1 MNRFS
6 SKLLL
11 ISLIFVFSSCSSS
24 TISNVYP
31 HPEVNKEVIQEEPV
45 VQTLSF
51 EQKADEIMEENKFS
65 GSILLVEDNKVK
77 IAKGYNMANSE
88 TMQLNGPDTV
98 FQIGSMTKAFTAAAI
113 MQLQEMGELNIN
125 DSVQKYIEAYPYENV
140 TLYQLLTHTAGI
152 PNLTEFPDFISTM
165 DIPVSVSE
173 NIAKFINRPLE
184 FEPGS
189 QFAYSN
195 SGYILL
201 GAVIENVSG
210 QAYSQFIED
219 HIMSPLGME
228 RSGYLKKDRITNDI
242 ALGYWEAFERYPAM
256 DIDMTVPYA
265 AGGIY
270 STVNDLYKWIQ
281 GLEEGKVINADSWRA
296 MRTPEKSG
304 YGLGWGVNDREG
316 LIYVH
321 GGAINGF
328 SSFIFRDISK
338 GTAVIILSNVEGV
351 QTSKL
356 SDLLLNM
363 LESK

>member
-6 SKLLL
+6 LKLLFVC
-11 ISLIFVFSSCSSS
+11 LIFVLSSCSSS
-24 TISNVYP
+24 TISNVDS
-31 HPEVNKEVIQEEPV
+31 HPDENMVVIQEEPV

-51 EQKADEIMEENKFS
+51 EQKVDKIMEENMFS

-88 TMQLNGPDTV
+88 TMQLNGSDTV
-98 FQIGSMTKAFTAAAI
+98 FQIGSLTKAFTAAAI
-113 MQLQEMGELNIN
+113 MQLQEMGKLNIN
-125 DSVQKYIEAYPYENV
+125 DSVQKYIEDYPYENV

-152 PNLTEFPDFISTM
+152 PNLTAFPDFISTM

-173 NIAKFINRPLE
+173 NIAKFLNKPLE

-189 QFAYSN
+189 QFAYCN

-210 QAYSQFIED
+210 QSYSQFIED
-219 HIMSPLGME
+219 HIMSPLGMG
-228 RSGYLKKDRITNDI
+228 RSGYLKKDRITDDI
-242 ALGYWEAFERYPAM
+242 ASGYWEATERYPAM

-270 STVNDLYKWIQ
+270 STTNDLYKWIQ
-281 GLEEGKVINADSWRA
+281 GLEEGKVINAGSWRA
-296 MRTPEKSG
+296 MRTSEKNG
-304 YGLGWGVNDREG
+304 YGLGWGINDAEG
-316 LIYVH
+316 LIYAH

-328 SSFIFRDISK
+328 SSFIYRDISK

-351 QTSKL
+351 QTSEL
-356 SDLLLNM
+356 LDLLLNV
-363 LESK
+363 LESE

>member
-11 ISLIFVFSSCSSS
+11 VCLMLVLTSCTSS
-24 TISNVYP
+24 TVSKVEP
-31 HPEVNKEVIQEEPV
+31 HPEVNMEVVQKGPV
-45 VQTLSF
+45 VQTLSV
-51 EQKADEIMEENKFS
+51 EQQVDNIMEENKFS

-88 TMQLNGPDTV
+88 TMHLNGPDTV
-98 FQIGSMTKAFTAAAI
+98 FQIGSLTKAFTAAAI
-113 MQLQEMGELNIN
+113 MQLQEMGKLNIN
-125 DSVQKYIEAYPYENV
+125 DSVQKYIENYPYENV

-173 NIAKFINRPLE
+173 NIVKFLNKPLE

-210 QAYSQFIED
+210 QAYSQYIEE
-219 HIMSPLGME
+219 HIMSPLGMG
-228 RSGYLKKDRITNDI
+228 RSGYLKKDRITDDI
-242 ALGYWEAFERYPAM
+242 ASGYWVAIERYPAM

-296 MRTPEKSG
+296 MRTPEKNG
-304 YGLGWGVNDREG
+304 YGLGWGVNDAEG
-316 LIYVH
+316 LIYAH

-351 QTSKL
+351 QTAKL

-363 LESK
+363 LESE